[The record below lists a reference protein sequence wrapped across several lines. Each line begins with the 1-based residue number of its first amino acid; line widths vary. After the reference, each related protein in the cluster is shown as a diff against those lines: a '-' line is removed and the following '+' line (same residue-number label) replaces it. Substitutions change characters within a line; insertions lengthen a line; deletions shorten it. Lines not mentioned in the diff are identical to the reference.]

1 MELSDKIM
9 QAVES
14 GGGEL
19 LRQLVSAEL
28 ERRILAIDD
37 IVVAAYQVR
46 AEKQSATRSAAIDKL
61 RVAVL
66 SLVRSPLA
74 DLERTLR
81 AEQVEVA
88 DKPAPGPG

>member
-1 MELSDKIM
+1 MERGKIR
-9 QAVES
+9 QAVEC
-14 GGGEL
+14 GGAEV
-19 LRQLVSAEL
+19 LRELVSAEL
-28 ERRILAIDD
+28 ERRVLAIDD

-46 AEKQSATRSAAIDKL
+46 ADKHEPAAIDKL

-81 AEQVEVA
+81 ADQVEVA
-88 DKPAPGPG
+88 VPPVAVAA